1 MNNLGQLNV
10 CRCVVLLTLKS
21 GSLGVEVV
29 LENCALELI
38 TEMTGSLVLF
48 VDC

>member
-1 MNNLGQLNV
+1 M
-10 CRCVVLLTLKS
+10 CHDVVLLTLNL